1 MNNTLYVGNLPYESK
16 ETEVETLF
24 SQVGEVLDVRI
35 VVDRFTQRS
44 RGFGFVDMADE
55 EMARMAIEELDG
67 AELGGRSL
75 RVAEA
80 NPRPGRGN

>member
-16 ETEVETLF
+16 ESEVEALF
-24 SQVGEVLDVRI
+24 SQVGEVLEVRI

-44 RGFGFVDMADE
+44 RGFGFVDMVDE
-55 EMARMAIEELDG
+55 ELAQTAIQELDG
-67 AELGGRSL
+67 AQLGGRAL

-80 NPRPGRGN
+80 NPRPGREN